1 MLNKKIPVIPYYS
14 FVDRSAAGSISYA
27 ESCGKMNE
35 QQPLLIY
42 DISPEQ
48 VKALLPDQS
57 GYKIIDAN
65 ASAAFCRGCFGCW
78 LKTPGCCVI
87 KDRLQTIAAQ
97 IGCCKEVIILS
108 RCCYGGFSS
117 GVKRVLDR
125 AIAVSLPFFT
135 YRGGR
140 VHHICRYKKHLR
152 CAFAFMVCKAIL
164 IGIRRSGWQRQIGSI
179 KDFQQ

>member
-1 MLNKKIPVIPYYS
+1 
-14 FVDRSAAGSISYA
+14 
-27 ESCGKMNE
+27 MNE
-35 QQPLLIY
+35 QQVLLIY

-48 VKALLPDQS
+48 VESLLPDQS

-108 RCCYGGFSS
+108 RCCYGGFSP
-117 GVKRVLDR
+117 GVKCVLDR
-125 AIAVSLPFFT
+125 AIAVSLPFFA
-135 YRGGR
+135 YRGGC
-140 VHHICRYKKHLR
+140 VHHICRYKNHPTLR
-152 CAFAFMVCKAIL
+152 ICFYGVQSIFERDTAIRLAAANQINQGFSAVEIFFAADAEH
-164 IGIRRSGWQRQIGSI
+164 IREVMCL
-179 KDFQQ
+179 